1 MMRRPAVTSTIA
13 AIGVLAVSTLM
24 AAPVAQSAAAPS
36 ARPGCLDTLYVV
48 EFEGKGGTGSI
59 RTVNT
64 TTNLPFG
71 KRIAIGKTPGS
82 IVINPSGTTAYVTNN
97 GGGVSVIDL
106 MTRAVTQTI
115 ADDAIPTN
123 IAMSPDAST
132 VYVANASPNG
142 PDLTIIDTADN
153 SATSQ
158 DLQVPGAYGVAVA
171 ADGQTVYVSAFSK
184 NDTNVYAYDV
194 TDWNEPVA
202 VISTGSRNKELAVSP
217 DGTQLWVAGNS
228 SDQVHIIDTATNQ
241 LTASIAVGNK
251 PERITFSPSGTTA
264 WVTNIGTTAK
274 TPNISIISTST
285 LKVTKTINGG
295 PLPFDVA
302 FTPDGATAYVANSLG
317 QKGSL
322 SPVGTVT
329 VINTATGAI
338 TKRIRGFVMP
348 DNLVVCSPRLT

>member
-1 MMRRPAVTSTIA
+1 LRRFVAPAAATVIA
-13 AIGVLAVSTLM
+13 ASALL
-24 AAPVAQSAAAPS
+24 AAPAAQSASPPS
-36 ARPGCLDTLYVV
+36 ARPGCIDTLYVV

-64 TTNLPFG
+64 QTNLPFG

-106 MTRAVTQTI
+106 MTRTVTDTVD
-115 ADDAIPTN
+115 DDAIPTN
-123 IAMSPDAST
+123 IAMAPDASA

-142 PDLTIIDTADN
+142 PDLTIIDTSDN

-158 DLQVPGAYGVAVA
+158 DLAVPGAYGVAVN
-171 ADGQTVYVSAFSK
+171 ADGTGVYVSAFSK
-184 NDTNVYAYDV
+184 TDTNVYYYE
-194 TDWNEPVA
+194 TSDWSEPAA
-202 VISTGSRNKELAVSP
+202 VIQTNSRNKELALSL
-217 DGTQLWVAGNS
+217 DGSQLWVAGNS
-228 SDQVHIIDTATNQ
+228 VNQIHVIDTESNT
-241 LTASIAVGNK
+241 LTTSIPVGNK
-251 PERITFSPSGTTA
+251 PERITFAPNGATA
-264 WVTNIGTTAK
+264 WITNIGATAK
-274 TPNISIISTST
+274 TPNISIINTTT
-285 LKVTKTINGG
+285 LTVTKTINGG

-322 SPVGTVT
+322 SPLGTVT
-329 VINTATGAI
+329 VINTTTGAI
-338 TKRIRGFVMP
+338 TKKIRGFVLP